1 MDLETRAYVMR
12 ALDTYTKGLI
22 IGGLTASVLIFLY
35 NLGLG
40 HDINYSSQEAL
51 TAATAS
57 LVGSLLVRV
66 LISRW
71 FFRR

>member
-1 MDLETRAYVMR
+1 MR

-35 NLGLG
+35 DLGLG
-40 HDINYSSQEAL
+40 HDINYSSQKAL
-51 TAATAS
+51 TTVTAS

-66 LISRW
+66 LFSRW

>member
-1 MDLETRAYVMR
+1 MR
-12 ALDTYTKGLI
+12 VLDAYTKGLI

-51 TAATAS
+51 TP
-57 LVGSLLVRV
+57 GM
-66 LISRW
+66 
-71 FFRR
+71 